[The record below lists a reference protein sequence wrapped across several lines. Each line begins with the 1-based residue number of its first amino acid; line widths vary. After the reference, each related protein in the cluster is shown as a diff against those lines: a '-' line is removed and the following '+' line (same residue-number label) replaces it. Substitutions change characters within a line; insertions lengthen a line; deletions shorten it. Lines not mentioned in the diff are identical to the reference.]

1 MPDAEKREKWMAF
14 VRELNPEV
22 DPRALRLMDEL
33 RAVSHALH
41 QLGEQSVA
49 TTGLSYARM
58 RLLLGLMFAQEIE
71 GREYGLNPS
80 EISER
85 QGTSRNTISSLI
97 RDLEKEGLIQ
107 RTLDPHDRRR
117 WNIQLTERGL
127 DLVRNHISH
136 LLLTIARC
144 FDVLDA
150 HEQEQLSGYL
160 VRIGQAVDQA
170 DRSCNNS

>member
-1 MPDAEKREKWMAF
+1 MTDAEKREKWMSF
-14 VRELNPEV
+14 VRALNPEV
-22 DPRALRLMDEL
+22 DPGALRLMDEL

-49 TTGLSYARM
+49 VTGLSYARM

-71 GREYGLNPS
+71 GREHGLNPS

-97 RDLEKEGLIQ
+97 GDLEKEGLIQ
-107 RTLDPHDRRR
+107 RTLDPDDRRR

-127 DLVRNHISH
+127 DVVRTHVSH
-136 LLLTIARC
+136 LLSTIASC
-144 FDVLDA
+144 FNVLDA
-150 HEQEQLSGYL
+150 DEQKQLSGYL
-160 VRIGQAVDQA
+160 VRIGQAVDEA
-170 DRSCNNS
+170 RKGD